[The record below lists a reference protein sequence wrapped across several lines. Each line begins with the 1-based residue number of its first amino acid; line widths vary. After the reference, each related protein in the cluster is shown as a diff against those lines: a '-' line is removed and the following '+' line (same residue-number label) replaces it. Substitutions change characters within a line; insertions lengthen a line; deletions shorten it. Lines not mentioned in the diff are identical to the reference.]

1 MTAERTYTDSL
12 GDILDAIVKTE
23 QFIQGMTFDRFVQDD
38 KTVFAVVRALEIIGE
53 ATKRI
58 PQEVRERYPEVPWRE
73 MAGMRDK
80 LIHDYM
86 QVNLAVVWKT
96 AMEDVPPL
104 DTHAA
109 AHHRGS
115 RQGIAAAHEGRRPVP
130 PNPYEAP
137 GCQEANS
144 PYERFFSCFP
154 LTGSGVVCSQAR
166 VLT

>member
-1 MTAERTYTDSL
+1 MTAERTYTDYL
-12 GDILDAIVKTE
+12 VDILDALVKTE

-73 MAGMRDK
+73 MAGMCDK

-96 AMEDVPPL
+96 AIEDVPPL
-104 DTHAA
+104 TPMLQ
-109 AHHRGS
+109 RI
-115 RQGIAAAHEGRRPVP
+115 IA
-130 PNPYEAP
+130 EA
-137 GCQEANS
+137 GK
-144 PYERFFSCFP
+144 
-154 LTGSGVVCSQAR
+154 G
-166 VLT
+166 

>member
-1 MTAERTYTDSL
+1 MSAERSHTDYL
-12 GDILDAIVKTE
+12 VDILDAIVKTE

-73 MAGMRDK
+73 MSGMRDK

-86 QVNLAVVWKT
+86 QVNLTVVWKT

-104 DTHAA
+104 APVL
-109 AHHRGS
+109 R
-115 RQGIAAAHEGRRPVP
+115 RIIA
-130 PNPYEAP
+130 EADP
-137 GCQEANS
+137 G
-144 PYERFFSCFP
+144 
-154 LTGSGVVCSQAR
+154 
-166 VLT
+166 